1 MAQVQILLSTWN
13 GERWL
18 PALLDSLLAQT
29 CTDWELLIRDDGSQ
43 DQTLKILLA
52 WQRKH
57 PDRVAGLEIDGM
69 HLGSAASFSRLVEH
83 STAPLLMFCDQDDVW
98 LPHKIAVKLEV
109 MQRLSA
115 QNDLG
120 QPLLV
125 HTDMAL
131 VNARNEPLAASFW
144 QRRGFD
150 VHQPKQD
157 YLLTNTV
164 TGCSVLF
171 NRAAANKAFPL
182 PAGIEQ
188 HDRWLALV
196 CAWFGEIYPLKQSAI
211 NYRQHENNAIGAG
224 SANYAHVTAASVP
237 GRIAAWSQQAS
248 IFLRCFGAELSA
260 ADYRLIEA
268 LVELRFLKGWERR
281 RHIMQHRLFKQGVLA
296 NLALLWFA

>member
-1 MAQVQILLSTWN
+1 MTQIQILLSTWN
-13 GERWL
+13 GGHWL

-29 CTDWELLIRDDGSQ
+29 FNDWELLIRDDGSQ
-43 DQTLKILLA
+43 DQTLKILLE
-52 WQRKH
+52 WQKKH
-57 PDRVAGLEIDGM
+57 PDKVVGLEMDGM
-69 HLGSAASFSRLVEH
+69 HLGSAASFSRLVEQ

-98 LPHKIAVKLEV
+98 LPHKIAVQLDA

-115 QNDLG
+115 QSDTS
-120 QPLLV
+120 QSLLV
-125 HTDMAL
+125 HTDLAL
-131 VNARNEPLAASFW
+131 VNARNELLAASFW

-150 VHQPKQD
+150 VYQPKQD

-171 NRAAANKAFPL
+171 NRAAAEKAFPL
-182 PAGIEQ
+182 PSGIEQ

-196 CAWFGEIYPLKQSAI
+196 CAWFGAICPLPQSAI

-224 SANYAHVTAASVP
+224 LANYAHVTAASVP
-237 GRIAAWSQQAS
+237 ERIAAWSQQAE

-268 LVELRFLKGWERR
+268 LAELRFLRGWERR